1 VSREYYELGLP
12 IIEKA
17 GVADKIDFRQGPAL
31 PLLDEL
37 LQDVR
42 AFIVTN
48 VISLFFILFYK
59 LRIQIYYDSLYWLL
73 IKFTGT

>member
-1 VSREYYELGLP
+1 MSREYYELGLP

>member
-42 AFIVTN
+42 AFIHCL
-48 VISLFFILFYK
+48 IIFYFIL
-59 LRIQIYYDSLYWLL
+59 Q
-73 IKFTGT
+73 T

>member
-1 VSREYYELGLP
+1 LDVRREYYDLGLP

-31 PLLDEL
+31 LLLDEL

-48 VISLFFILFYK
+48 VISLLFY
-59 LRIQIYYDSLYWLL
+59 
-73 IKFTGT
+73 FTNLE

>member
-1 VSREYYELGLP
+1 MSREYYELGLP

-17 GVADKIDFRQGPAL
+17 RVAHKIDFRQGPAL

-42 AFIVTN
+42 TYIY
-48 VISLFFILFYK
+48 FIL
-59 LRIQIYYDSLYWLL
+59 Q
-73 IKFTGT
+73 T

>member
-1 VSREYYELGLP
+1 MRREYYDLGLP

-31 PLLDEL
+31 LLLDEL

-48 VISLFFILFYK
+48 VISLLFY
-59 LRIQIYYDSLYWLL
+59 
-73 IKFTGT
+73 FTNLE